1 MHKFKIFKG
10 KTATVDYTKFKGY
23 DERLDMY
30 FKQTRNPTLSQIK
43 EDLIAGRYELPEM
56 IRSGQID
63 NHGCLIVDKMAEL
76 RKDF

>member
-30 FKQTRNPTLSQIK
+30 FNRLEIQLCHKLKKI
-43 EDLIAGRYELPEM
+43 
-56 IRSGQID
+56 
-63 NHGCLIVDKMAEL
+63 
-76 RKDF
+76 